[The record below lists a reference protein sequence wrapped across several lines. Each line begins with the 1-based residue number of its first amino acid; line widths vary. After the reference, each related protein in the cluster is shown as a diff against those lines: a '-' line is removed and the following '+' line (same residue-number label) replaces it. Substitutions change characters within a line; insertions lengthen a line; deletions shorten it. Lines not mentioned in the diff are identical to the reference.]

1 MTTTTPP
8 VEETAADTRLSTA
21 PAPLPPPGPGR
32 AGLLAPVRRTWRQLT
47 SMRTALLLLFLLALA
62 SVPGSFLPQRG
73 LNPVAVQEYFAANPA
88 LAPVLDRF
96 FLFDVFAAPWFA
108 AIYLLLFLSLIG
120 CLGPRIRLHA
130 KALRTPPPA
139 VPRVLA
145 RMPASDRWSTGAS
158 PDEVLDAAQAELR
171 GWRTVRT
178 ATGISAERGYLRE
191 TGNLL
196 FHVSLVALLI
206 GVAMGGLLGFQ
217 GTVLVKEG
225 DGFANTV
232 LAYDDIKPG
241 RRFDADRLV
250 PFNFVLDDF
259 RATYAEDGKA
269 LTFNAD
275 LRYAEDAD
283 DTTLEPY
290 DLRVNHPL
298 VVGGA
303 KTYLLGHG
311 YAPTVLVVDRE
322 GNELT
327 QTVAC
332 LPQGPTFLSTCT
344 IKVPDAAG
352 EQLAFEGVFT
362 PTTVQ
367 DPETGRV
374 TSVYPAP
381 ENPALT
387 VLGYRGDLGL
397 DSGVPQSVYQLEDRS
412 QLRPIGDG
420 ATPVKLAEGE
430 TWDLPGGGSLTFVET
445 TEWATFQVT
454 QDPGKLVALVAGTGM
469 VVGLCLSLFVRRR
482 RLWLR
487 AVPAAAPAGA
497 DPGDGRTVIEVAGLA
512 RTGPEAFEAEFAQ
525 LVERLRQ
532 TPARAPQEAPA

>member
-1 MTTTTPP
+1 M
-8 VEETAADTRLSTA
+8 STA
-21 PAPLPPPGPGR
+21 PAPPTAPR
-32 AGLLAPVRRTWRQLT
+32 ASLTAPVRRAWRQLV

-62 SVPGSFLPQRG
+62 SVPGSFLPQRN
-73 LNPVAVQEYFAANPA
+73 LNPVEVQTWFADHPT
-88 LAPVLDRF
+88 LAPLLDR
-96 FLFDVFAAPWFA
+96 LSMFDVFASPWFA
-108 AIYLLLFLSLIG
+108 AVYLLLFVSLVG
-120 CLGPRIRLHA
+120 CLSSRLRLHA
-130 KALRTPPPA
+130 RALRTPPPEVPRTLSRLPAHERWSSQVPSDEVVAAARRALRGSRWRVVTRA
-139 VPRVLA
+139 VPGGGHAL
-145 RMPASDRWSTGAS
+145 
-158 PDEVLDAAQAELR
+158 
-171 GWRTVRT
+171 
-178 ATGISAERGYLRE
+178 SAEKGYLRE

-196 FHVSLVALLI
+196 FHVSLVVLLV
-206 GVAMGGLLGFQ
+206 GVAMGGLFGFR

-232 LAYDDIKPG
+232 LSFDDISPG

-250 PFNFVLDDF
+250 PFSFVLDDF
-259 RATYAEDGKA
+259 RGTYADDGKA
-269 LTFNAD
+269 LTFLAE
-275 LRYAEDAD
+275 LRYSPSLDEP
-283 DTTLEPY
+283 TTPY

-298 VVGGA
+298 EVGGA

-311 YAPTVLVVDRE
+311 YAPKVVVTDVE
-322 GNELT
+322 GNRLE
-327 QTVAC
+327 QTVVC
-332 LPQGPTFLSTCT
+332 LPQDATFLSTCA

-397 DSGVPQSVYQLEDRS
+397 DDGRPQSVYSLEDRS
-412 QLRPIGDG
+412 RLRPIGDG
-420 ATPVKLAEGE
+420 TTPVKLAEGQ
-430 TWDLPGGGSLTFVET
+430 TWELPGGGSLTFVDT

-469 VVGLCLSLFVRRR
+469 VIGLCLSLFVRRR

-487 AVPAAAPAGA
+487 ALPAG
-497 DPGDGRTVIEVAGLA
+497 DGDEAGRTVIEAGGLA
-512 RTGPEAFEAEFAQ
+512 RTGPEAFDAEFGQ
-525 LVERLRQ
+525 LVERLRPV
-532 TPARAPQEAPA
+532 PARAPTEENA